1 MKKNREIKIES
12 SLDEMFR
19 VEQFVEEI
27 SEEFLLY
34 GNYFGNILMAVS
46 EAVKNAIIHGNGQD
60 RKKFVRIT
68 LKNSKEGLW
77 ISVFDEG
84 EGFDYKTYTNK
95 GNSEIEFSSEK
106 NGLVL
111 IRALTDEMKFQNNGR
126 LIEMLFKINGIEE
139 SIFERRLAF
148 MHDFFRVYQR
158 LNS

>member
-1 MKKNREIKIES
+1 MKKHKEIKIES
-12 SLDEMFR
+12 TLDEMFL

-34 GNYFGNILMAVS
+34 GNYFGNILMAVT

-60 RKKFVRIT
+60 RKKVVRIT
-68 LKNSKEGLW
+68 LENTKEGLW
-77 ISVFDEG
+77 IRVIDEG
-84 EGFDYKTYTNK
+84 GGFDYKKYTDK
-95 GNSEIEFSSEK
+95 ANSEITFGTEK
-106 NGLVL
+106 NGIVL
-111 IRALTDEMKFQNNGR
+111 IQALADEVKFQNNGC

-139 SIFERRLAF
+139 SIFDRRVAF

>member
-1 MKKNREIKIES
+1 MKKQREIKIES

-46 EAVKNAIIHGNGQD
+46 EAVKNAIIHGNRQD
-60 RKKFVRIT
+60 RKKYVRIKRENT
-68 LKNSKEGLW
+68 REGLW
-77 ISVFDEG
+77 ISVFDNG
-84 EGFDYKTYTNK
+84 EGFDHEEYTK
-95 GNSEIEFSSEK
+95 IGHSGLEFSSEK
-106 NGLVL
+106 NGLAL
-111 IRALTDEMKFQNNGR
+111 IKALADEVKFQNKGR
-126 LIEMLFKINGIEE
+126 QIEMLFKINGIEE
-139 SIFERRLAF
+139 SIFERRVAF

>member
-1 MKKNREIKIES
+1 MKKHKEIKIES
-12 SLDEMFR
+12 TLDEMFQ

-34 GNYFGNILMAVS
+34 GNYFGNILMAVT

-60 RKKFVRIT
+60 RKKLVRIT
-68 LKNSKEGLW
+68 LENTKEGIW
-77 ISVFDEG
+77 IRVMDEG
-84 EGFDYKTYTNK
+84 EGFDYKKYTDKANA
-95 GNSEIEFSSEK
+95 EITFGTEK
-106 NGLVL
+106 NGIVL
-111 IRALTDEMKFQNNGR
+111 IQALADEVKFQNSGC

-139 SIFERRLAF
+139 SIFERRVAF

>member
-1 MKKNREIKIES
+1 MKKHKEIKIES
-12 SLDEMFR
+12 TLDEMFQ

-34 GNYFGNILMAVS
+34 GNYFGNILMAVT

-60 RKKFVRIT
+60 RKKLVRISLENT
-68 LKNSKEGLW
+68 KEGIW
-77 ISVFDEG
+77 IRVMDEG
-84 EGFDYKTYTNK
+84 EGFDYKKYTDKANA
-95 GNSEIEFSSEK
+95 EITFGTEK
-106 NGLVL
+106 NGIVL
-111 IRALTDEMKFQNNGR
+111 IQALADEVKFQNNGC

-139 SIFERRLAF
+139 SIFDRRVAF

>member
-27 SEEFLLY
+27 SEEYLLY

-60 RKKFVRIT
+60 KKKYVSIMLENT
-68 LKNSKEGLW
+68 KEGIW
-77 ISVFDEG
+77 ISVSDEG
-84 EGFDYKTYTNK
+84 KGFDHSIYADKRNP
-95 GNSEIEFSSEK
+95 GIALGSEK
-106 NGLVL
+106 NGLYL
-111 IRALTDEMKFQNNGR
+111 IQALADEVNFREKGC
-126 LIEMLFKINGIEE
+126 IVEMLFRINGIED
-139 SIFERRLAF
+139 SIFERRVAF
-148 MHDFFRVYQR
+148 MQDFFRVYQR